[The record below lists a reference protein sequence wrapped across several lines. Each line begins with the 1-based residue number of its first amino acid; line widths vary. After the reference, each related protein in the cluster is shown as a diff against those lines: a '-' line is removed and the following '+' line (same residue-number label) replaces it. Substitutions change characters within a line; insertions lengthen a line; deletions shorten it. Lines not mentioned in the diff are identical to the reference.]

1 MKLKNKV
8 DNLSTRVVNWI
19 NSNLQKRKSHKV
31 FLMALVCICNYNI
44 CRLLNYKSK
53 FIVLSCWPL
62 IKVLLYSRPTA
73 DDNSVEALVL
83 CLIEFLFA
91 LLAAGAF
98 PIFRQ
103 IFKGYPFMLRRI
115 IYISLLI
122 YSLAPPGADLS
133 VFGLHKGPDLE
144 IVFSILLKSVYCL

>member
-1 MKLKNKV
+1 MEHLNVFMSIFRAGQLFLEPMKTK
-8 DNLSTRVVNWI
+8 TVVN
-19 NSNLQKRKSHKV
+19 
-31 FLMALVCICNYNI
+31 ALIEDTTQRTIPFHDQNI
-44 CRLLNYKSK
+44 PDA
-53 FIVLSCWPL
+53 PL
-62 IKVLLYSRPTA
+62 ISPQIRPQPGRPTA
-73 DDNSVEALVL
+73 NDNSVEALVL